1 MKNFSELGVAPQFIK
16 ALTDKKILVPTEIQ
30 EKSIPYLLSIGS
42 DFIGQ
47 APTGT
52 GKTAAFG
59 LPLLNF
65 VNHKVP
71 KIQALILCPTRE
83 LGQQIAKQLFH
94 YTKYSEKI
102 FVEAVYGGENIELQ
116 TSRLRRTT
124 HILVAT
130 PGRLLELVDKGIVSL
145 EDVAKVVLDEA
156 DEMLSLGFKKD
167 LDNILKLTSKN
178 NAKTWLFSA
187 TMPDDIKAIIK
198 KYLSPKAMK
207 VEVIHKTRS
216 NKDITHQYLVCTE
229 QEKFPFLLHF
239 LNGQGAN
246 RGVIFCKT
254 KEATKQLTEQLK
266 AKKISADAIHG
277 DLLQIERNKVM
288 RAFKGEKL
296 KILVATD
303 LAARGIDVAG
313 LAYVVHYQIPDKA
326 EYYIHRS
333 GRTGRAGMKGLS
345 IAFITE
351 GEMKSFKFIEKA
363 LGLSIDRVKV
373 K

>member
-30 EKSIPYLLSIGS
+30 EKSIPYLLTIGS

-65 VNHKVP
+65 VNHKIP

-94 YTKYSEKI
+94 YTKYSDKI
-102 FVEAVYGGENIELQ
+102 FVEAVYGGENIDLQ

-130 PGRLLELVDKGIVSL
+130 PGRLLELVEKGIVSL

-187 TMPDDIKAIIK
+187 TMPDDIKAIIN
-198 KYLSPKAMK
+198 KYLSPKAVK

-216 NKDITHQYLVCTE
+216 NKDITHQYLVCAE
-229 QEKFPFLLHF
+229 GEKFPFLLHF
-239 LNGQGAN
+239 LNGQGAK

-333 GRTGRAGMKGLS
+333 GRTGRAGLKGLS

-351 GEMKSFKFIEKA
+351 GEMKSFRFIEKA

>member
-1 MKNFSELGVAPQFIK
+1 MKTFADLGIAPQFIK
-16 ALTDKKILVPTEIQ
+16 ALTDKKIITPTEIQ
-30 EKSIPYLLSIGS
+30 EKSIPYLISIGN
-42 DFIGQ
+42 DFVGQ

-59 LPLLNF
+59 LPILNF
-65 VNHKVP
+65 INHKIP

-83 LGQQIAKQLFH
+83 LGQQIAKQIFH

-116 TSRLRRTT
+116 KSRLRRTT

-130 PGRLLELVDKGIVSL
+130 PGRLVELLDNKTITL
-145 EDVAKVVLDEA
+145 EDIQRVVLDEA
-156 DEMLSLGFKKD
+156 DEMLTLGFKKEIEK
-167 LDNILKLTSKN
+167 ILKITSKN
-178 NAKTWLFSA
+178 GAKTWLFSA
-187 TMPDDIKAIIK
+187 TMPDDIKLIIN
-198 KYLSPKAMK
+198 KYLSPKAVK

-216 NKDITHQYLVCTE
+216 NKDITHQYLVCAE

-254 KEATKQLTEQLK
+254 KEATKQLTEQLQ

-277 DLLQIERNKVM
+277 DLLQVERNKVM

-296 KILVATD
+296 KILIATD

-333 GRTGRAGMKGLS
+333 GRTGRAGLKGLS
-345 IAFITE
+345 LAFITE

-363 LGLSIDRVKV
+363 LGLVIDRIKV